1 MAGSTAQLEE
11 LMHVGMIGGIG
22 PAATEF
28 YYRNLVSVYRGGSSQ
43 LDLTIVHADVNT
55 LVANIA
61 SGAPAAQARVYLELA
76 LRLQAAGADAIVI
89 SSIAGHF
96 CVPQFEKITPLP
108 ILSIIPDLDLEFHSR
123 QLTRVGLLGN
133 QVTMQ
138 SKLFGGIESAEI
150 LIPQGKDFDRVH
162 DEYLQ
167 MATTGKVT
175 EQQREQLFAI
185 GKRLCTDQ
193 GAEVVLLAGTDL
205 FLAFEGYDCGFV
217 TMDGALVHIN
227 AIQRKSVE
235 FDGNQRS

>member
-1 MAGSTAQLEE
+1 
-11 LMHVGMIGGIG
+11 MHIGMIGGIG

-28 YYRNLVSVYRGGSSQ
+28 YYRNLVAVYRGGSSQ
-43 LDLTIVHADVNT
+43 LDLTIVQADVNT

-61 SGAPAAQARVYLELA
+61 SGAPDQQARVYLGLA
-76 LRLQAAGADAIVI
+76 LRLQVAGADAIVI

-108 ILSIIPDLDLEFHSR
+108 ILSIIPELDLEFKTKK
-123 QLTRVGLLGN
+123 LTRVGLLGN

-138 SKLFGGIESAEI
+138 SKLFGGMTNAEI
-150 LIPQGKDFDRVH
+150 LVPQGGDFDRVH

-167 MATTGKVT
+167 MATSGKVT
-175 EQQREQLFAI
+175 GQQREQLFAI
-185 GKRLCTDQ
+185 GKRLCSDQ

-205 FLAFEGYDCGFV
+205 FLAFDGFDCGFA

-227 AIQRKSVE
+227 AIHRRAVE
-235 FDGNQRS
+235 FDNNQSS

>member
-1 MAGSTAQLEE
+1 
-11 LMHVGMIGGIG
+11 MIGGIG

-28 YYRNLVSVYRGGSSQ
+28 YYRNLVAVYHRGSSQ

-61 SGAPAAQARVYLELA
+61 SGAAAAQAQVYLELA

-108 ILSIIPDLDLEFHSR
+108 ILSIIPELDSEFRSKK
-123 QLTRVGLLGN
+123 LTRVGLLGN

-138 SKLFGGIESAEI
+138 SKLFGGISSAEI
-150 LIPQGKDFDRVH
+150 LIPQGEDFDRVH

-185 GKRLCTDQ
+185 GKRLCADQ

-205 FLAFEGYDCGFV
+205 FLAFDGCDCGFA
-217 TMDGALVHIN
+217 TLDGALVHIS
-227 AIQRKSVE
+227 AIHRRSVE
-235 FDGNQRS
+235 FDDNQRSWRGTEILP

>member
-1 MAGSTAQLEE
+1 
-11 LMHVGMIGGIG
+11 MHIGMIGGIG

-28 YYRNLVSVYRGGSSQ
+28 YYRNLVAVYHGGSSQ
-43 LDLTIVHADVNT
+43 LDLTIVQADVNT

-61 SGAPAAQARVYLELA
+61 SGAPDQQARVYLGLA
-76 LRLQAAGADAIVI
+76 LRLQVAGADAIVI

-108 ILSIIPDLDLEFHSR
+108 ILSIIPELDLEFKTKK
-123 QLTRVGLLGN
+123 LTRVGLLGN

-138 SKLFGGIESAEI
+138 SKLFGGMTNAEI
-150 LIPQGKDFDRVH
+150 LVPQGGDFDRVH

-167 MATTGKVT
+167 MATSGKVT
-175 EQQREQLFAI
+175 GQQREQLFAI
-185 GKRLCTDQ
+185 GNRLCSDQ

-205 FLAFEGYDCGFV
+205 FLAFDGFDCGFA

-227 AIQRKSVE
+227 AIHRRAVE
-235 FDGNQRS
+235 FDNNQSS